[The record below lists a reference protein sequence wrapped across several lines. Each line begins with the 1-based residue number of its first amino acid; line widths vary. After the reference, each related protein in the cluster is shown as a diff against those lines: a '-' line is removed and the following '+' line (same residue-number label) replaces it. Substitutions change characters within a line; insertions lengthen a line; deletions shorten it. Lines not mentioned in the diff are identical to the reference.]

1 MHRYLTVD
9 VPCHIRVGCK
19 DTSMRCNVFLS
30 SLLPVRQ
37 WLHSV
42 LLGGLGLRKLCHK
55 GISDQKRVVSPT
67 SCQLGLAICSQKI
80 RIALTVGG
88 TPLQKGHSLQQQ
100 PGALGADA
108 GLKMMVEPGY
118 TACPTATW
126 SLPSKGHAIACNF

>member
-1 MHRYLTVD
+1 MSYKSGLQGHLD
-9 VPCHIRVGCK
+9 A
-19 DTSMRCNVFLS
+19 
-30 SLLPVRQ
+30 LLCVSEFFTTCQ
-37 WLHSV
+37 A
-42 LLGGLGLRKLCHK
+42 
-55 GISDQKRVVSPT
+55 VVAFSPT
-67 SCQLGLAICSQKI
+67 GWSWSPKAMSQGNLGSKKGCFANVLSTIGLAICSQKI
-80 RIALTVGG
+80 RVALTVGC